1 MSSFPGIAI
10 SADAMEPTRR
20 ESIVRAA
27 TVTVTESNHVNR
39 ITAPDA
45 AERAAWWGAASLRA
59 KPAATESSPPPPFP
73 HQHQHQHQEQEQQE
87 QEQEQEMGKTSTWL
101 VTMDELYTGW
111 FEVNNMKGAAGST
124 VHFQIST
131 TAGTPVEF
139 GMQDSYTFG
148 ASGAGSF
155 RMRFA
160 YVEREKDERGT
171 HAVVLWCCYAVCC
184 CVVLHANILIND
196 VPLLPLRPQIPRNH
210 LTHILITH

>member
-20 ESIVRAA
+20 ESVVPAA
-27 TVTVTESNHVNR
+27 TVTVTESTHVAL
-39 ITAPDA
+39 TAPDA
-45 AERAAWWGAASLRA
+45 AERAAWWGAASLHA
-59 KPAATESSPPPPFP
+59 KPAATESSPPPPP
-73 HQHQHQHQEQEQQE
+73 SPQQQQQEQEQQ
-87 QEQEQEMGKTSTWL
+87 QEEEEREQEMGKTSTWL

-160 YVEREKDERGT
+160 YVWE
-171 HAVVLWCCYAVCC
+171 
-184 CVVLHANILIND
+184 
-196 VPLLPLRPQIPRNH
+196 
-210 LTHILITH
+210 